1 MTLGFD
7 AVKMNTLSFS
17 ADSISIG
24 AVLCLT
30 VYSMLAGIRLY
41 RASGFRLYMVGY
53 VIRVAILMAAL
64 LLGVVTKSGFF
75 AVLIT
80 GLGFL
85 LALLTEMQQIAK
97 VRQTDSQH
105 WKEWE
110 MALHN
115 TNSFNRLLL
124 R

>member
-30 VYSMLAGIRLY
+30 VYSILAGIRLY

-75 AVLIT
+75 AVLIM

-105 WKEWE
+105 WKERK

>member
-1 MTLGFD
+1 
-7 AVKMNTLSFS
+7 
-17 ADSISIG
+17 
-24 AVLCLT
+24 
-30 VYSMLAGIRLY
+30 
-41 RASGFRLYMVGY
+41 MVGY

-75 AVLIT
+75 AVLIM

-85 LALLTEMQQIAK
+85 LALLTEIQQIAK

-105 WKEWE
+105 WKERE